1 MADANADAYDRV
13 AQRYEERFLNEL
25 DGKPRDRE
33 LLDELAEHAD
43 GPIIEIG
50 CGPGQIGAFLRDRGC
65 RVVGVDLSREMA
77 SLAGRRLDGA
87 LVADMRSLPIA
98 SDTASAVVAFYSVIH
113 LARGDLVTAFHEF
126 ARAVTPGG
134 RVMVSAHEGDGEVT
148 VTQFLDEPVQLT
160 ATFYALDELV
170 DAATAAGLSVI
181 HAERRDPY
189 ASEGTTVRLYVMAQR
204 ARTRRN
210 SPH

>member
-1 MADANADAYDRV
+1 
-13 AQRYEERFLNEL
+13 
-25 DGKPRDRE
+25 
-33 LLDELAEHAD
+33 
-43 GPIIEIG
+43 
-50 CGPGQIGAFLRDRGC
+50 
-65 RVVGVDLSREMA
+65 MA

-148 VTQFLDEPVQLT
+148 VTQVLDEPVQLT

-210 SPH
+210 TANPRSRESPAP